1 MANPL
6 RVNTVEL
13 LRRQGTERDLDVT
26 VAFGTLSEHPGID
39 AEAPVHVRVH
49 LDSLNDG
56 IVVTGTITAP
66 WHGTCRRCAA
76 PAGGELVAQVDER
89 YQEHVTDPDAFEL
102 DGDHLDLE
110 PMVRELVLLEV
121 PESPLCRQ
129 DCAGLCPTCGIDR
142 NAGSCDCAPPAAD
155 DRWSAL
161 DQLRASLD
169 ATPDQRFT

>member
-26 VAFGTLSEHPGID
+26 IPFSALAEHPAIEPD
-39 AEAPVHVRVH
+39 SPVHVQVH
-49 LDSLNDG
+49 LDSLTDG
-56 IVVTGTITAP
+56 IVVTGSVTVP

-76 PAGGELVAQVDER
+76 ETAGVLVSEVDER

-102 DGDHLDLE
+102 EGDHLDLE
-110 PMVRELVLLEV
+110 PMVRELVLLDV
-121 PESPLCRQ
+121 PATPLCRP

-142 NAGSCDCAPPAAD
+142 NVASCDCAAPPTD
-155 DRWSAL
+155 LRWGAL
-161 DQLRASLD
+161 DQLRDQLD
-169 ATPDQRFT
+169 D

>member
-26 VAFGTLSEHPGID
+26 IAFSSLAEHPEIEPD
-39 AEAPVHVRVH
+39 APVHVRVH

-76 PAGGELVAQVDER
+76 DAGGELVAVVDER
-89 YQEHVTDPDAFEL
+89 YQEQVTDPDAFEL
-102 DGDHLDLE
+102 EGDHLDLQ

-121 PESPLCRQ
+121 PESPLCRE
-129 DCAGLCPTCGIDR
+129 DCAGLCPTCGVDH
-142 NAGSCDCAPPAAD
+142 NTTSCDCLPVPAD

-161 DQLRASLD
+161 DELRTHFED
-169 ATPDQRFT
+169 